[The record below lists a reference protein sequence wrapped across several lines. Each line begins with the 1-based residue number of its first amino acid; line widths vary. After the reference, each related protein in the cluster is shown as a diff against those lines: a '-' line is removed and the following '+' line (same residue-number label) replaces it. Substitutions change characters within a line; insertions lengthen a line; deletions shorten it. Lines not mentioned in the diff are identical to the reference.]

1 MNVNEECFEQMI
13 LWALE
18 NPYSLDSSQ
27 GNMLAACQEN
37 WKLLSNKSKE
47 TIARK
52 VRSNRSTNPNNSY
65 NWEALVERWQ
75 AEQLATLKP
84 TEFPTP
90 KMFVVHSRAAVPRM
104 VSLVDPA
111 RGVFL
116 VSGSSSYYRAG
127 EGMYDFEGGPML
139 EVGEE
144 FYGWGTIN
152 ALKPVHKDDLSLHTK
167 LSVEKMTELYNSA
180 FSLKAELYSSVIRN
194 WLNGGPRESAVLV
207 SVDYSEGGLLKI
219 EDLTLTSAP
228 DGAL

>member
-27 GNMLAACQEN
+27 GNMLAAVQEN
-37 WKLLSNKSKE
+37 WKLLSNKTKE
-47 TIARK
+47 KLVMK

-65 NWEALVERWQ
+65 NWEALVEWWQ

-84 TEFPTP
+84 TDTPP

-127 EGMYDFEGGPML
+127 DGLYDFEGGPL
-139 EVGEE
+139 LQVGEE
-144 FYGWGTIN
+144 FYGWGTIS
-152 ALKPVHKDDLSLHTK
+152 ALKPVRKDDLDLHTK
-167 LSVEKMTELYNSA
+167 IQNG
-180 FSLKAELYSSVIRN
+180 
-194 WLNGGPRESAVLV
+194 LNGGPREAAVLV
-207 SVDYSEGGLLKI
+207 SVDYSEEGLLKI
-219 EDLTLTSAP
+219 EDLTITSAP